1 MKYPPG
7 TGAKLLRNVPIWE
20 SFKTLFK
27 KSPPPDVEAEL
38 ESAAAYQAAEDLD
51 AAAQAYLRILSHY
64 PDKSWWYN
72 KSLWEVLEQTEQLQ
86 RAIAILD
93 QSRQQSSSVQ
103 PTIALNLAE
112 ALTRQ
117 GDYSAAISHYQSVS
131 YAKFSTS
138 YQQLVE
144 TAWTETPLLPQFI
157 IIGAAKS
164 GTSALYSYL
173 ASHPKVLPAVV
184 KEINFWSDRFH
195 HGLPWYHA
203 HFPAIS
209 EAIALEQGFMTG
221 EASPSYFAHPDAPQR
236 LKQAYPNLRLIVSL
250 RNPVD
255 RTISHYYD
263 RVRRRQETRPLDQ
276 AIYASLDGN
285 YTTSEEEKLAQNY
298 LQQSCYS
305 ANLKGWYSQFT
316 PEQIYVLKSEDL
328 LTNPAAMSQSVF
340 NYLGLPSHQL
350 RQYRN
355 YNVGH
360 YPISSAIDPDAET
373 QLRVRLQDYFREDR
387 EQLQDIIGQV
397 LTW

>member
-1 MKYPPG
+1 M
-7 TGAKLLRNVPIWE
+7 PIWE
-20 SFKTLFK
+20 SLKTLFK
-27 KSPPPDVEAEL
+27 PSPPPDLETEL
-38 ESAAAYQAAEDLD
+38 ESAAVYQAAADLD
-51 AAAQAYLRILSHY
+51 AAAQAYLRVLNHY
-64 PDKSWWYN
+64 PNQGWWYN
-72 KSLWEVLEQTEQLQ
+72 TALWTVLEQTEQLHK
-86 RAIAILD
+86 AIAILTR
-93 QSRQQSSSVQ
+93 SHQQSDSVQ
-103 PTIALNLAE
+103 ASIALNLAE

-117 GDYSAAISHYQSVS
+117 GEYEAAMTHYQSVS
-131 YAKFSTS
+131 YAKFSQS

-144 TAWTETPLLPQFI
+144 TAWTETPLSPQFI

-184 KEINFWSDRFH
+184 KEINFWSSRFH
-195 HGLPWYHA
+195 YGLPWYQA

-221 EASPSYFAHPDAPQR
+221 EASPSYFAHPEAPKR
-236 LKQAYPNLRLIVSL
+236 LKQAYPNIRLIVSL

-276 AIYASLDGN
+276 AIHESLDSN

-298 LQQSCYS
+298 LQESCYG
-305 ANLKGWYSQFT
+305 ANLKGWYSQFAS
-316 PEQIYVLKSEDL
+316 EQIYVVKSEDL
-328 LTNPAAMSQSVF
+328 LANPGATSQGVF
-340 NYLGLPSHQL
+340 EYLGLPNHQL
-350 RQYRN
+350 HQYRN

-360 YPISSAIDPDAET
+360 YPNSSAIAPDAER
-373 QLRVRLQDYFREDR
+373 QLRVRLQEYFREDLD
-387 EQLQDIIGQV
+387 QLQDIIGQV